1 MKEKDVKELRP
12 LRWEILRGL
21 LETDP
26 LLLNPNIQRGLIKG
40 LLEED
45 PYLRTVLKLYLAG

>member
-12 LRWEILRGL
+12 LRWEILQGL

-26 LLLNPNIQRGLIKG
+26 LLLNPNIRKGLIQG
-40 LLEED
+40 LLEAD
-45 PYLRTVLKLYLAG
+45 PYLKTALKLYLG